1 MKILRRREVLKLS
14 VADKIESEYPFLLLY
29 LKALVTKEILGIDL
43 LKMAAEKRIFKN
55 TSRYLKRII
64 ELVTKWR
71 YSQAEACVNLSR
83 VVPSK
88 NLKNFLYRLSQS
100 INSGEPMEKFI
111 DREYRN
117 FSASY
122 YEDKMQA
129 IERLRTLGDSFLS
142 FESATLFLCVTILI
156 SSIFFSP
163 ELMITLSILTVVSV
177 SSILFLL
184 SWYMFKLAKP
194 DGILA
199 EAEAKPK
206 QRRRIE
212 VFGLASL
219 IIALA
224 IAFFASQSSKLSHC
238 LVSVGV
244 PMLTA
249 GALGKIYVSRVKKR
263 EEEYPAFLRYIASIC
278 AVEVPVI
285 VALKE
290 LYETRFKYLNRAV
303 KRLYAK
309 LKMRVEPRIA
319 WWSFE
324 VELDSKLI
332 QRINEIMVDTLYVGN
347 LAKIAKTIE
356 NFYFTYMT
364 VRRKRYQ
371 VVSYLVNILIPLY
384 AAVVGVLAV
393 ISGFFS
399 ALSKF
404 MNQVATLIPFL
415 TPPPVS
421 FINMFFIFVLVILA
435 LNNSIA
441 IYSMEGDSR
450 FTILFYVGLFL
461 TIGGAI
467 YSIINTATHHYL
479 STIITL

>member
-1 MKILRRREVLKLS
+1 
-14 VADKIESEYPFLLLY
+14 
-29 LKALVTKEILGIDL
+29 
-43 LKMAAEKRIFKN
+43 
-55 TSRYLKRII
+55 
-64 ELVTKWR
+64 
-71 YSQAEACVNLSR
+71 
-83 VVPSK
+83 
-88 NLKNFLYRLSQS
+88 
-100 INSGEPMEKFI
+100 
-111 DREYRN
+111 
-117 FSASY
+117 
-122 YEDKMQA
+122 
-129 IERLRTLGDSFLS
+129 
-142 FESATLFLCVTILI
+142 
-156 SSIFFSP
+156 
-163 ELMITLSILTVVSV
+163 
-177 SSILFLL
+177 
-184 SWYMFKLAKP
+184 
-194 DGILA
+194 
-199 EAEAKPK
+199 
-206 QRRRIE
+206 
-212 VFGLASL
+212 
-219 IIALA
+219 
-224 IAFFASQSSKLSHC
+224 
-238 LVSVGV
+238 
-244 PMLTA
+244 
-249 GALGKIYVSRVKKR
+249 
-263 EEEYPAFLRYIASIC
+263 
-278 AVEVPVI
+278 
-285 VALKE
+285 
-290 LYETRFKYLNRAV
+290 
-303 KRLYAK
+303 
-309 LKMRVEPRIA
+309 MRVEPRIA